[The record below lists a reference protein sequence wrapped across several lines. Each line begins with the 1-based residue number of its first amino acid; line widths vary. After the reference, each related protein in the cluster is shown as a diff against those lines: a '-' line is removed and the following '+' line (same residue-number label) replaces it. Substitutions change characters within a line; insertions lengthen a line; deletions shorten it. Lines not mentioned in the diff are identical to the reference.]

1 MKKYF
6 LFLLLFCFSS
16 IAQNNSAEPPL
27 VQSLDDLMKLVQK
40 ERIEQ
45 KEEFKTREAQFS
57 QLKNQQQKLLNQ
69 AQKELLRE
77 ENIRKE
83 LQKEFEKHEK
93 ELNQLSN
100 ELKIIEGNLGEL
112 FGAVKQTAGKLRG
125 DISSSIVSAQIKNRE
140 NTINNIA
147 EKSTPTIQELR
158 RLWLELQLEAVEL
171 GRTRTFKDFIVLD
184 DGQKEERSITRVGGF
199 NLVSQGRYL
208 TYKTETKQ
216 IVELAKQPPE
226 QRYIS
231 ALESSSQGHQVFA
244 LDPSRGAILDV
255 LMRKSSLLETVI
267 QEAGAIGFL
276 IIVFLFIGLGIST
289 QRWLNLRSE
298 KNTIQNQLEK
308 NEFDPKHPIGKL
320 RLAFEK
326 YHSQNTETLEIKL
339 DEIIVQSLPRLE
351 KGISW
356 VKLLAAA
363 APLLGLLGTVY
374 GMIMTFQSIT
384 LFGAGD
390 PKVMAG
396 GISHALITTL
406 LGISCAI
413 PLLFCHN
420 FISGKYKEIIQ
431 LLEEQAA
438 GLLAKKMEDK
448 SAPITDQK

>member
-6 LFLLLFCFSS
+6 FLFLFWCFSS
-16 IAQNNSAEPPL
+16 TAQNSGAA
-27 VQSLDDLMKLVQK
+27 VQSLDELMKLVQK
-40 ERIEQ
+40 ERVEQ
-45 KEEFKTREAQFS
+45 KEEFKQREARFAK
-57 QLKNQQQKLLNQ
+57 LKNQQQQLLTQ

-77 ENIRKE
+77 ETIRKE

-93 ELNQLSN
+93 ELDQLTN
-100 ELKIIEGNLGEL
+100 ELTIIEGNLGEL

-125 DISSSIVSAQIKNRE
+125 DISTSIVSAQIKNRE
-140 NTINNIA
+140 ALISKIA
-147 EKSTPTIQELR
+147 EKSTPTIQELK

-199 NLVSQGRYL
+199 NLVSRGRYL

-216 IVELAKQPPE
+216 IIELSKQPPE

-231 ALESSSQGHQVFA
+231 DLESAKSGYQVFA

-255 LMRKSSLLETVI
+255 LMRKSTLLETVI
-267 QEAGAIGFL
+267 QEAGVVGFL
-276 IIVFLFIGLGIST
+276 IIVFLFIGLGISA
-289 QRWLNLRSE
+289 QRWLNLRKE
-298 KNTIQNQLEK
+298 KAAIQTQLESS
-308 NEFDPKHPIGKL
+308 NFDSQHPIGKL
-320 RLAFEK
+320 RSAFEK
-326 YHSQNTETLEIKL
+326 YQNQNTEVLEIKL

-438 GLLAKKMEDK
+438 GLLAQKIEDN
-448 SAPITDQK
+448 SARGSESAGQ